1 MSIVTRAHLSTKSV
15 IALAVGA
22 ALLASSL
29 VLTVHAVSEN
39 NDAVDDSTNTLKV
52 SPVRSDIKI
61 NPGQKKTVETIVTNL
76 TDKEI
81 LIKAVTNDFI
91 AGDERGTP
99 ALILDENEFAPTH
112 SLKRF
117 LGPIGNVKIP
127 AGEAKSINVD
137 ITVPKDA
144 QAGGYFGAVRFA
156 PSAPDDGGQVNLS
169 SSVASLILLRVPG
182 DVVEKLDLTDF
193 EVQQG
198 GAVKAFFSSSND
210 LQASFRFQNS
220 GNVQLGPFGKISVTN
235 DLKDDELVYD
245 TDFNTEDQRDV
256 VLPDSA
262 RRWDV
267 PLKEIGS
274 FGKYTVS
281 ATFTY
286 GEKNQTVEAKQ
297 SFWVIPWAVI
307 ISVIVAVLILI
318 AIIVGIALFLKG
330 YKKRILRG
338 RGRF

>member
-1 MSIVTRAHLSTKSV
+1 MSIAKRAHLSGKMM
-15 IALAVGA
+15 IALAAGA
-22 ALLASSL
+22 VLLTSTFIA
-29 VLTVHAVSEN
+29 TAYAVSDDN
-39 NDAVDDSTNTLKV
+39 QGVDNSTNTLKV

-81 LIKAVTNDFI
+81 LIRAVTNDFI

-99 ALILDENEFAPTH
+99 ALILDEKEFAPTH

-117 LGPIGNVKIP
+117 LGPLEDVKIAP
-127 AGEAKSINVD
+127 GEAKSINVD

-156 PSAPDDGGQVNLS
+156 PSAPEDGGQVNLS
-169 SSVASLILLRVPG
+169 ASVASLILLRVPG
-182 DVVEKLDLTDF
+182 DIVEKLELTDF

-198 GAVKAFFSSSND
+198 GSAKAFFSSSND
-210 LQASFRFQNS
+210 LQAAFRFKND
-220 GNVQLGPFGKISVTN
+220 GNVQVGPFGKISVTN

-245 TDFNTEDQRDV
+245 TDFNVKDLRDV

-286 GEKNQTVEAKQ
+286 GEKNQTVEATK
-297 SFWVIPWAVI
+297 SFWVVPWAVI
-307 ISVIVAVLILI
+307 IGVVVAVLILI
-318 AIIVGIALFLKG
+318 ALIVGIVLFLKG

>member
-1 MSIVTRAHLSTKSV
+1 M
-15 IALAVGA
+15 IALVVGV
-22 ALLASSL
+22 ALLASSI
-29 VLTVHAVSEN
+29 VLTTHAVSDN
-39 NDAVDDSTNTLKV
+39 NQVDNSTNTLKV

-76 TDKEI
+76 TDSEI

-99 ALILDENEFAPTH
+99 ALILDEDEFAPTH

-117 LGPIGNVKIP
+117 LGPVENVKIAP
-127 AGEAKSINVD
+127 GEAKSINVD

-156 PSAPDDGGQVNLS
+156 PGSTDDGGQVNLS
-169 SSVASLILLRVPG
+169 ASVASLILLRVPG
-182 DVVEKLDLTDF
+182 DVVEDLDLTDF

-198 GAVKAFFSSSND
+198 GAAKAFFSSSND
-210 LQASFRFQNS
+210 LQAAFRFKNN

-245 TDFNTEDQRDV
+245 TDFNIQDQRDV

-286 GEKNQTVEAKQ
+286 GEKNQTVEATK

-307 ISVIVAVLILI
+307 IGAIVAALVLI
-318 AIIVGIALFLKG
+318 AIIVGVVLFLRG
-330 YKKRILRG
+330 YKKRILRS
-338 RGRF
+338 RSRF